1 MPIAEALVTWV
12 HITCSSI
19 WVGGSIFLGIVLAP
33 ALKIEVPGA
42 RERLLL
48 MIKYGRRFNLI
59 AIPSFVILVG
69 TGIYNSRSFLAD
81 PESLWQT
88 QYGVLLLIKII
99 LVILVILA
107 YIFHIRVVNKQ
118 TEKKLATSK
127 IDETY
132 VHNLRT
138 KISILGR
145 VIVVLS
151 IAILFLAS
159 TLNSGGL

>member
-1 MPIAEALVTWV
+1 MPIVEALITWV

-33 ALKIEVPGA
+33 VLKIEVPGT

-81 PESLWQT
+81 PDSLWQT

-99 LVILVILA
+99 LVILVIVA
-107 YIFHIRVVNKQ
+107 YIFHIRLVNKQ
-118 TEKKLATSK
+118 TEKKLATPK

-132 VHNLRT
+132 VNNLRT

-145 VIVVLS
+145 IIVVIS
-151 IAILFLAS
+151 VAILFLAS